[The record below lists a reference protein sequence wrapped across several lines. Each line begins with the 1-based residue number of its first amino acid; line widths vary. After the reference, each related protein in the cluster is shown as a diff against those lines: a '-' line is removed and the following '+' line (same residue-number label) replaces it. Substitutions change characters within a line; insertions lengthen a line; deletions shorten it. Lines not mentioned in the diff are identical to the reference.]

1 LDGAGPEDPESAAAL
16 LGRFWKLIE
25 PAVLM
30 QAIQDGRVQA
40 WRARLVPAA
49 RSLVG
54 FPERQFEAL
63 REARP
68 EESTDLLRRT
78 HAARKA
84 WFSRLLSFEPALIDF
99 CISLEEHDA
108 RAAAALFSHLADF
121 VVHKAMH
128 GPRNAVNSNR
138 SNRALRGLSIAPLLV
153 ESWRGLC
160 FEWMLLQL
168 VPSVGNVEGAAADEP
183 SAAAALRRNLAVV
196 RQFLRALRLAEPAET
211 SQRPANEAQGAE
223 LQRPQTP
230 SDFRDL
236 IKCAAS
242 ARKKDGTSPMLV
254 LTEGDNDN
262 GHSDVCL

>member
-1 LDGAGPEDPESAAAL
+1 MGDRWSSGDRRSSGRSASRPALNQMSSQLAGSSRSLDKQLAQLGAQQVDAEESLREQTVQMNHKVAAFSARGHWLRGALGASASAEDVERIGNTSAQGSNADQSDGAGPEDPESAAAL

-84 WFSRLLSFEPALIDF
+84 WFSRLLRCPLHRL
-99 CISLEEHDA
+99 C
-108 RAAAALFSHLADF
+108 R
-121 VVHKAMH
+121 
-128 GPRNAVNSNR
+128 P
-138 SNRALRGLSIAPLLV
+138 LSQPL
-153 ESWRGLC
+153 
-160 FEWMLLQL
+160 M
-168 VPSVGNVEGAAADEP
+168 
-183 SAAAALRRNLAVV
+183 
-196 RQFLRALRLAEPAET
+196 
-211 SQRPANEAQGAE
+211 
-223 LQRPQTP
+223 
-230 SDFRDL
+230 
-236 IKCAAS
+236 
-242 ARKKDGTSPMLV
+242 
-254 LTEGDNDN
+254 
-262 GHSDVCL
+262 